1 MNLEFDKVTYDREL
15 ADFSEEDL
23 RELVTKFED
32 AQESN
37 VAEFETA
44 AEAVDGIDESTI
56 EDFEDAR
63 GALIEDITESEDF
76 DDVPLTE
83 DKLEQEDFS
92 ALRDWKQFV
101 QSAETDT
108 DPDEE
113 SGDGE
118 GEFNDMGTKSP
129 KQDDSEDETFAED
142 ALDSVQGLSL

>member
-108 DPDEE
+108 DSDEE
-113 SGDGE
+113 SDDGE
-118 GEFNDMGTKSP
+118 GEFTDMGKKSP
-129 KQDDSEDETFAED
+129 KQNESEDEAFAED
-142 ALDSVQGLSL
+142 ALGGVQGLSL